1 MPPINK
7 KQKLQHGGVTS
18 GIPTK
23 KSSREAG
30 LPIEQP
36 RFQMNSDFS
45 DSEEDNHMHKGS
57 GLVSIQ
63 HSHGGPNRSTPAGN
77 GAASAPRPPAS
88 QGARPDLSSKEPL
101 HASPASDDQGNDLVG
116 SGGVDGSDNSDS
128 GGDANGSDD
137 GQPAVKFD
145 DGTDDDGDGVVPGS
159 GDGDQENGKKPK
171 LRKVL
176 TKQKLH
182 QVNQASDRR
191 GIVYISRIPPHMK
204 PHKVR
209 QLLEPFGDIGRVYCA
224 PEDPALR
231 RLRKKKGG
239 NTGKNFTEGWVEF
252 EDKRRAKR
260 AALALNGQP
269 MGGSKRSAYHYDLWN
284 IKYLPKF
291 KWDALTEEINY
302 QRAVREQRLVAEISA
317 AKRERDF
324 YLSRVD
330 KAKAIGAIKERRN
343 SKQQQ
348 DQQQEQTSHGVGHGG
363 GHGGGG
369 GDDGIAEPAP
379 PPTASEL
386 QRSGMS
392 RSERRFGQ
400 RRVKAD
406 PVLDDQAPVLADDV
420 LGLLGRKRRPP
431 QLQA

>member
-1 MPPINK
+1 MPPKSK
-7 KQKLQHGGVTS
+7 KQKLQHAGVTS
-18 GIPTK
+18 NTPAR
-23 KSSREAG
+23 KSTGGAS

-45 DSEEDNHMHKGS
+45 DSEEDNHMYKVS
-57 GLVSIQ
+57 GLVAIR
-63 HSHGGPNRSTPAGN
+63 HGHGRPSSCTSAGN
-77 GAASAPRPPAS
+77 EAAPRLPANQEALPGS
-88 QGARPDLSSKEPL
+88 PKPQH
-101 HASPASDDQGNDLVG
+101 HASTATMDQDDDIGGSDGIHGSDY
-116 SGGVDGSDNSDS
+116 SGGAGDDSGSD
-128 GGDANGSDD
+128 G
-137 GQPAVKFD
+137 GQPAPKSS
-145 DGTDDDGDGVVPGS
+145 DGTDGNGDGFILES
-159 GDGDQENGKKPK
+159 GDGDREDAKKPK

-176 TKQKLH
+176 TKRKLH
-182 QVNQASDRR
+182 QYNEASDRR

-224 PEDPALR
+224 LEDPALR

-260 AALALNGQP
+260 AAVALNGQP

-302 QRAVREQRLVAEISA
+302 QRAVREQKLVAEISA

-330 KAKAIGAIKERRN
+330 KAKAIDAIKERRGAN
-343 SKQQQ
+343 QQHQ
-348 DQQQEQTSHGVGHGG
+348 HQHNPS
-363 GHGGGG
+363 HGGGG
-369 GDDGIAEPAP
+369 SGGDGIAGQVTP
-379 PPTASEL
+379 PCTGAK
-386 QRSGMS
+386 RDGTS
-392 RSERRFGQ
+392 RMSERHFGQ

-406 PVLDDQAPVLADDV
+406 PVLDDRAPVLADDV
-420 LGLLGRKRRPP
+420 LRLLGRKRRPP
-431 QLQA
+431 QLCE